1 MPADADARLP
11 GATAGAASQLDT
23 FRHYRH
29 LTVELAISQFKLRY
43 TGSVLGYFWSLL
55 KPAMIFAIMY
65 FIFVDLFKIQDGT
78 EFYGMQVL
86 LGIVVWTFFAECT
99 SSAMQAIASNGG
111 LIRKAY
117 FPRSILV
124 IAASL
129 SALFTFVINLLIVFV
144 IAVALHQIDI
154 SLRIIVVLPLLLE
167 LYLLALGISLF
178 LAALFVQYHDV
189 SHLWEVLMQLLFYA
203 SGVMFS
209 LTYVLQRLHLALE
222 VGSTKPQPPHLLWI
236 VQVMAANPIMQNIED
251 LRHALLTPEAPWTEL
266 VVTGHLAAVHQY
278 AALDVPWEAPL
289 PFLAVL
295 MVVTFGAL
303 TFRARARSFA
313 ENL

>member
-1 MPADADARLP
+1 
-11 GATAGAASQLDT
+11 
-23 FRHYRH
+23 
-29 LTVELAISQFKLRY
+29 
-43 TGSVLGYFWSLL
+43 
-55 KPAMIFAIMY
+55 MIFAIMY
-65 FIFVDLFKIQDGT
+65 FIFVDLFKINDGT
-78 EFYGMQVL
+78 KFYGMQVL
-86 LGIVVWTFFAECT
+86 LGIVVWTFFSECT
-99 SSAMQAIASNGG
+99 GSAMQAIASNGG

-144 IAVALHQIDI
+144 IAVGLHQIDI
-154 SLRIIVVLPLLLE
+154 SLRIIIVLPLLLE

-178 LAALFVQYHDV
+178 LSALFVQFHDV
-189 SHLWEVLMQLLFYA
+189 SHLWEVLMQLLFYG

-222 VGSTKPQPPHLLWI
+222 VGSKTPQTPHLLWI
-236 VQVMAANPIMQNIED
+236 VQIMAANPIMQTIED

-295 MVVTFGAL
+295 MVVIFGAL
-303 TFRARARSFA
+303 TFRVRARSFA

>member
-65 FIFVDLFKIQDGT
+65 FIFVDLFKINDGT
-78 EFYGMQVL
+78 KFYGMQVL
-86 LGIVVWTFFAECT
+86 LGIVVWTFFSECT
-99 SSAMQAIASNGG
+99 GSAMQAIASNGG

-144 IAVALHQIDI
+144 IAVGLHQIDI
-154 SLRIIVVLPLLLE
+154 SLRIIIVLPLLLE

-178 LAALFVQYHDV
+178 LSALFVQFHDV
-189 SHLWEVLMQLLFYA
+189 SHLWEVLMQLLFYG

-222 VGSTKPQPPHLLWI
+222 VGSKTPQTPHLLWI
-236 VQVMAANPIMQNIED
+236 VQIMAANPIMQTIED

-295 MVVTFGAL
+295 MVVIFGAL
-303 TFRARARSFA
+303 TFRVRARSFA